1 MHVLQNCGIQHQ
13 ICSSELQAVTPGEA
27 VGCWRRFLL
36 GSAGLGD
43 LRPVKPQT
51 FYEKVTPKLVF

>member
-1 MHVLQNCGIQHQ
+1 MFFRTVGFNTKSAAQSYKRSPLERQC
-13 ICSSELQAVTPGEA
+13 
-27 VGCWRRFLL
+27 GCWRRFLL

-51 FYEKVTPKLVF
+51 YDKVTPKLVF